1 MRPRWKKV
9 LADLWGNLT
18 RSALVVASITI
29 GLLAIGIIAT
39 IHFVITQDM
48 RTGYQAI
55 NPANIFI
62 SAGLYASNPKP
73 EH

>member
-48 RTGYQAI
+48 RQRR
-55 NPANIFI
+55 FVR
-62 SAGLYASNPKP
+62 
-73 EH
+73 